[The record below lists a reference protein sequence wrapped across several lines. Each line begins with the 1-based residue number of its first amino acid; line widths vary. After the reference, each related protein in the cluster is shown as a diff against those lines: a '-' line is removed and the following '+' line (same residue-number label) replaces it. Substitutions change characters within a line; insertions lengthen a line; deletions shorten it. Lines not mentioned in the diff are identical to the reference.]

1 MTTMP
6 CASLRAHW
14 VCSIWLLMSIPLV
27 VGQDGSVQTKA
38 NETPSKV
45 LILKT
50 ERQRWAALNDARRL
64 SDKAEKYERDG
75 KANEAEGMAQQA
87 LAIEEQVRGPWHL
100 NVAQRLDQV
109 ADLYTMHKKDSSA
122 APLYERAR
130 AIRERALSTHPD
142 VYEQQ
147 DEELRVKRTQPVE
160 KVGSGQP
167 PSSPPAV
174 APNR

>member
-1 MTTMP
+1 MAMP
-6 CASLRAHW
+6 CAFLRAHW
-14 VCSIWLLMSIPLV
+14 VCGIWLLMSIPLAP
-27 VGQDGSVQTKA
+27 GQDGNVPTKA
-38 NETPSKV
+38 TDAPSKV
-45 LILKT
+45 LALKT

-64 SDKAEKYERDG
+64 SDKAEKYERQG
-75 KANEAEGMAQQA
+75 KADEAERMAQQA

-109 ADLYTMHKKDSSA
+109 ADLYTIHKKDSAA

-147 DEELRVKRTQPVE
+147 DGELRVKRNQPVD
-160 KVGSGQP
+160 KVGTGQP
-167 PSSPPAV
+167 PSSPPA
-174 APNR
+174 APNQ

>member
-1 MTTMP
+1 MTVP
-6 CASLRAHW
+6 CAFLRAHW
-14 VCSIWLLMSIPLV
+14 VCGIWLLTSIPLV
-27 VGQDGSVQTKA
+27 LGQDGNVQPKA
-38 NETPSKV
+38 NEAPSKV

-64 SDKAEKYERDG
+64 SDKAEKYEREG
-75 KANEAEGMAQQA
+75 KANEAERMAQQA

-130 AIRERALSTHPD
+130 AIRERALSAHPD
-142 VYEQQ
+142 VYDQQ
-147 DEELRVKRTQPVE
+147 DGELRVKRNQPAE
-160 KVGSGQP
+160 RVGSGQP
-167 PSSPPAV
+167 SSSPPA
-174 APNR
+174 APNN